1 MSCLLAYAE
10 SGDPNAM
17 NLVIVLGG
25 VCIVAATAILAFAL
39 ILTARARGHRH
50 AEFIMV
56 ATVFWALITAGS
68 LIYAGNAQLNWSK
81 EYTLRLE
88 TGYLDPR
95 DTGDAPR
102 LPWGIW
108 TGLGAAYGAMMTWA
122 LCQKRPGPGRG

>member
-1 MSCLLAYAE
+1 MSCQLAYAE

-17 NLVIVLGG
+17 NLLIILGG
-25 VCIVAATAILAFAL
+25 ICIVAATAILAFAL

-68 LIYAGNAQLNWSK
+68 LMYAGETQLNWSK

-88 TGYLDPR
+88 TGYLDPQ

-108 TGLGAAYGAMMTWA
+108 TGLGVAYGAMMAWA
-122 LCQKRPGPGRG
+122 LLQKRAEPGGG